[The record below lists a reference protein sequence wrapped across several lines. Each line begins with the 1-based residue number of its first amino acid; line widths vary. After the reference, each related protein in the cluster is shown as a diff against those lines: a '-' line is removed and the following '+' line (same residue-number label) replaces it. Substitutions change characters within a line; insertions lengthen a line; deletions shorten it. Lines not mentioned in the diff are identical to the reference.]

1 MGMATHCILRNT
13 HIFKEAGVKMKTIK
27 CLWLLILFA
36 TFSSPLF
43 SASKAEISSTK
54 TAVIFNTLCAKC
66 HEGECSGRLS
76 YDTGSSTIIRHIK
89 RYAEDT
95 NISKEEIVEFFGLLN
110 YMKTECALWMPDN
123 GKWDSKNLMSFA
135 LPSAKGY
142 FIPLG
147 ILKEGKYHVE
157 IKIKDK
163 ILFKVEVFSDY
174 FEHYLHVSVSPD
186 EKEKI
191 LQFTIDRPANIFL
204 RIQSKEPLQIIDL
217 EIKKDN

>member
-1 MGMATHCILRNT
+1 
-13 HIFKEAGVKMKTIK
+13 MKTIK
-27 CLWLLILFA
+27 CLWLSILFA
-36 TFSSPLF
+36 TFFSPLF

-76 YDTGSSTIIRHIK
+76 YDTGSSTVIRHIK

-95 NISKEEIVEFFGLLN
+95 NISKEETEELFSLLN
-110 YMKTECALWMPDN
+110 HMKTECALWMPDN
-123 GKWDSKNLMSFA
+123 GRRESKNLASFA

-163 ILFKVEVFSDY
+163 ILFSIEALSDH
-174 FEHYLHVSVSPD
+174 FEHYLHVSVCPD
-186 EKEKI
+186 EKEKT

-217 EIKKDN
+217 KIKKDN